1 MAANHM
7 EEGLDVTSGSRL
19 VECLVV
25 TPEETALQTP
35 AQFIA
40 LPLFDG
46 EIGIAPGRAPLIG
59 RLGHG
64 EMRVREGTKT
74 LRYYVDGGFVEVNGD
89 VVSVLTNR
97 AVKAEDLDPEVAE
110 AELEAA
116 RKKPANT
123 LELMGIRDRA
133 VAQSRGQLR
142 VARRNR

>member
-7 EEGLDVTSGSRL
+7 EQGIDVTTGVRV
-19 VECLVV
+19 VECIVV

-35 AQFIA
+35 AQFVA

-64 EMRVREGTKT
+64 EMRIREGTKT

-89 VVSVLTNR
+89 MVSVLTNR

-123 LELMGIRDRA
+123 MELMDIRDRA